1 MNFTGLTTKPPP
13 RVTGNALEVHGG
25 DEKQS
30 AFLIS
35 GVSAH
40 ALPLPHSSPQKTE
53 LLTNFPSWHLYIFKD
68 KKTWVSYSM
77 ERQNTATH
85 LPVLCVHGCVRG
97 RGQLRAAAAAA
108 AAATTPTPHNHYFL
122 EYFRSLEYD
131 LDLERDLVLLCCEI
145 RLRLEPERS
154 PDLDLVRRDLR
165 DRGERDLELELL
177 LWRRRDLDHDLE
189 DDLEDLD
196 LDLEE
201 PEELERDLE

>member
-53 LLTNFPSWHLYIFKD
+53 LLINFPSWHLYIFKD

-97 RGQLRAAAAAA
+97 RGQLRAAAAA